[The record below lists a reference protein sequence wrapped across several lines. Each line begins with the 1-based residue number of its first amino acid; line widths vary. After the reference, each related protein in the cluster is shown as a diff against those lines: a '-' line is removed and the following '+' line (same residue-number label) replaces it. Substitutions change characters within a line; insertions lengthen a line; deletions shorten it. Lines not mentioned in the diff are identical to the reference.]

1 MYNKHIVGIHRISI
15 HYNGITNLA
24 GADDATSIDA
34 ADAACICL
42 KQIKNLWGRKG
53 DVRAFIHWENKNKR
67 KDDKNIP
74 CKYI

>member
-42 KQIKNLWGRKG
+42 KQIKNL
-53 DVRAFIHWENKNKR
+53 
-67 KDDKNIP
+67 
-74 CKYI
+74 

>member
-1 MYNKHIVGIHRISI
+1 MYNKHIVGIHRISFI

-42 KQIKNLWGRKG
+42 KQSKNLCGRKG
-53 DVRAFIHWENKNKR
+53 NVRAFIH
-67 KDDKNIP
+67 
-74 CKYI
+74 